1 VRELSLHIMDV
12 AENGVAAG
20 ATLIDIAVAEGR
32 KGNRLEI
39 TIKDNGR
46 GIPAPL
52 LEQVLNPFYTTRTTR
67 RVGLG
72 LSLFREASRRCEG
85 DFHIKSREGEGTEV
99 YASFKR
105 DHIDL
110 APFGDIAGSLT
121 SLIMGNPDVD
131 FVYRHKVDG
140 ELFRLD
146 TREVKQELED
156 VSIQHPDV
164 IRYLADL
171 IRESVAE
178 LQSPKVPTSSSR
190 EKEKEREE

>member
-1 VRELSLHIMDV
+1 VRELSLHIMDIV
-12 AENGVAAG
+12 ENGIAAG
-20 ATLIDIAVAEGR
+20 ATSVDIAVNEDR

-39 TIKDNGR
+39 TIRDNGR
-46 GIPAPL
+46 GIPASL
-52 LEQVLNPFYTTRTTR
+52 LEEVLNPFYTTRTTR

-85 DFHIKSREGEGTEV
+85 DFHIRSGEGEGTEV

-131 FVYRHKVDG
+131 FVYRHDVDG
-140 ELFRLD
+140 ESFHLD
-146 TREVKQELED
+146 TRDVKHELED
-156 VSIQHPDV
+156 VPIYHPDV
-164 IRYLADL
+164 IRYLTRF
-171 IRESVAE
+171 IRESLAE
-178 LQSPKVPTSSSR
+178 LKRNGQGG
-190 EKEKEREE
+190 